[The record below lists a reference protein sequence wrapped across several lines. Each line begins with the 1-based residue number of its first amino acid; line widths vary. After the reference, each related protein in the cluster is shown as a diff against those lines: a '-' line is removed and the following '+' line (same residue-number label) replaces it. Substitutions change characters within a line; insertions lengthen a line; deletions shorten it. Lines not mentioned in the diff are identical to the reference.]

1 MGNDKD
7 VVLRV
12 AEQLMPI
19 EPRHLLL
26 VAQVHCLA
34 FPNSAMTRLGCEVV
48 RRYYL
53 WQLVGPHNHQF
64 VGYFESGS
72 LLGYAVGGISRAAT
86 AGFVRRN
93 LWFLGWKVLTKPWLW
108 NGRHFRGRLKVA
120 TRGLW
125 RHPAQVQTTPQV
137 AMRSFGVLAIAVNPQ
152 HQGKG
157 IGKFLMCALEAAA
170 REQGYPRVH
179 LTVAA
184 DNTQAIAFYER
195 LGWRKV
201 PSGPDWGGRMEK
213 ELLAHPLHDP
223 AVKCQAP

>member
-1 MGNDKD
+1 MGNDED

-12 AEQLMPI
+12 GEQLMPI

-26 VAQVHCLA
+26 VAQVHGLA

-53 WQLVGPHNHQF
+53 WQLVGPHDHQF
-64 VGYFESGS
+64 VGHFESGS

-108 NGRHFRGRLKVA
+108 NGRHFRERLKVA
-120 TRGLW
+120 ARGL
-125 RHPAQVQTTPQV
+125 RAHPTQAQPALQV
-137 AMRSFGVLAIAVNPQ
+137 DVRSFGVLAIAVNPQ

-157 IGKFLMCALEAAA
+157 IGKFLMCALESAA
-170 REQGYPRVH
+170 RDQGYPQLH

-184 DNTQAIAFYER
+184 DNAQAIAFYER

-201 PSGPDWGGRMEK
+201 PSGPNWGGRMEK
-213 ELLAHPLHDP
+213 ELPTHSQHAP